1 MDVFVGQ
8 RIAARRQALG
18 ITQTALGR
26 SVGVSFQQIQKYEAG
41 TNRVSAPRLHALAR
55 VLAMPMSD
63 FFPPDPQ
70 GLEPEDERGLSALA
84 RLMTAT
90 PEGRA
95 VMMGFGT
102 IRDQPVRQAVARIV
116 EALGQAA

>member
-1 MDVFVGQ
+1 MDAFVGQ
-8 RIAARRQALG
+8 RITARRQALG
-18 ITQTALGR
+18 LSQTALAQ
-26 SVGVSFQQIQKYEAG
+26 SLGVSFQQVQKYEAG
-41 TNRVSAPRLHALAR
+41 TNRVPASRLHALAR
-55 VLAMPMSD
+55 VLAMPLSD

-70 GLEPEDERGLSALA
+70 AGEPEDERGLSALA